1 MNNDLFSPVESKRS
15 IAIGPVVWGSI
26 LILVGAGWLLAAL
39 DIATIPWR
47 AALAAV
53 LILVGIALTATASQG
68 QAPEGLF
75 AAGTVLAIVLALL
88 STAGAAFSLPLSG
101 GFGDRS
107 ISPTIATL
115 EGEYRMVGGEL
126 DLSLRD
132 VTFPEGETRIE
143 VGVTFGVAN
152 IRDIPADVAVSV
164 DAAVTA
170 GELLLLGSRWDGVGI
185 DEKLSDPGFDDATR
199 RLVIEVRVGFGQI
212 EVSR

>member
-1 MNNDLFSPVESKRS
+1 MSNDLFSPVESKRS

-53 LILVGIALTATASQG
+53 LILVGVALTATASQG

-132 VTFPEGETRIE
+132 VAFPEGETRIE

-152 IRDIPADVAVSV
+152 IRDIPEDVAVSV

-185 DEKLSDPGFDDATR
+185 DENLSDPGFSDATR
-199 RLVIEVRVGFGQI
+199 RLVIDIRVGFGQI

>member
-132 VTFPEGETRIE
+132 VTFPEGETRPSPSTPPSLQASCSYW
-143 VGVTFGVAN
+143 G
-152 IRDIPADVAVSV
+152 
-164 DAAVTA
+164 
-170 GELLLLGSRWDGVGI
+170 
-185 DEKLSDPGFDDATR
+185 
-199 RLVIEVRVGFGQI
+199 RVGT
-212 EVSR
+212 VSASTRNCPIPGSMMRPDGW